1 MEIQETVYLID
12 EIWESRRAL
21 ASRVAGWG
29 TEAWPFPD
37 RETFL
42 SAASRLRLAPLLL
55 AVPDPS
61 ALDVMDALAEQG
73 MRFPVIA
80 IAAGCDVACAVA
92 AMKLGAVDVIDREDH
107 TDRLAR
113 ALDEARRR
121 IAETEEAYTA
131 CSIAQERVA
140 RLTPRE
146 RDVVRALL
154 AGKRNKMVAYELG
167 ISIRTVEM
175 HRAHLLAKL
184 GARNLA
190 QAATML
196 TAAGDLRKA
205 S

>member
-1 MEIQETVYLID
+1 METQETVYLID
-12 EIWESRRAL
+12 DVSESRRAL
-21 ASRVAGWG
+21 ASRLAGCG
-29 TEAWPFPD
+29 AEAWPFPD
-37 RETFL
+37 PGAFL
-42 SAASRLRLAPLLL
+42 SVAARLRLAPLLL
-55 AVPDPS
+55 ALPSPS
-61 ALDVMDALAEQG
+61 ALDLMDELAG
-73 MRFPVIA
+73 RAMRFPVVA
-80 IAAGCDVACAVA
+80 IAAGCDLACAVA
-92 AMKLGAVDVIDREDH
+92 AMKLGAVDVVDREVEIDRL
-107 TDRLAR
+107 TR

-121 IAETEEAYTA
+121 IAESEEAYTA

-146 RDVVRALL
+146 RDVLRALL

-167 ISIRTVEM
+167 ISTRTVEM

-196 TAAGDLRKA
+196 TAAGDLREA

>member
-1 MEIQETVYLID
+1 METQETVYLID
-12 EIWESRRAL
+12 DVWESRRAL
-21 ASRVAGWG
+21 ASRLAGCG
-29 TEAWPFPD
+29 VEAWPFSD
-37 RETFL
+37 LGAFL
-42 SAASRLRLAPLLL
+42 SVASRLRLAPLLL
-55 AVPDPS
+55 AVADPS
-61 ALDVMDALAEQG
+61 ALDLMDALAERG
-73 MRFPVIA
+73 MRFPVVA

-92 AMKLGAVDVIDREDH
+92 AMKLGAVDVVEREADSG
-107 TDRLAR
+107 RLVR

-121 IAETEEAYTA
+121 IAETEEAFTA

-167 ISIRTVEM
+167 ISTRTVEM

-184 GARNLA
+184 GARTLA
-190 QAATML
+190 QAAMTY

-205 S
+205 G

>member
-1 MEIQETVYLID
+1 METQETVYLID
-12 EIWESRRAL
+12 EMWESRRAL
-21 ASRVAGWG
+21 ASRLAGWG
-29 TEAWPFPD
+29 AEAWPFPD

-42 SAASRLRLAPLLL
+42 AAAARLRLAPLLL
-55 AVPDPS
+55 AIPDPS
-61 ALDVMDALAEQG
+61 ALDVMDALAEREL
-73 MRFPVIA
+73 RFPVVA

-92 AMKLGAVDVIDREDH
+92 AMKLGAVDVVDREDRS
-107 TDRLAR
+107 DRLAR

-121 IAETEEAYTA
+121 IAEVEEAYTA
-131 CSIAQERVA
+131 CSVAQERVA

-167 ISIRTVEM
+167 ISTRTVEM

-184 GARNLA
+184 GARTLA
-190 QAATML
+190 QAAMTF

-205 S
+205 G